1 MDLGLRG
8 KSALITGGSR
18 GLGRAMALA
27 LAAEGCDVAIAART
41 ASTLESTAAE
51 LDELGVR
58 SLSLECDVTDRAQV
72 EAAVSAAAEGFGRLD
87 IVIANAGGQLRPG
100 LLDSDDEDWQF
111 TLDINLLHAVRLIR
125 AAVPHLRR
133 QGEAAALITASITGA
148 RVQVPAQ
155 YGAAKAAQIY
165 LATALARELAQYDI
179 RVNAISPG
187 SIEFEGGSWGRR
199 REQAPEVMAEFAES
213 QFPFKR
219 LGRPE
224 EIGEVAAFLCS
235 PRASWITGQSIVVDG
250 GQMNAGLWSPAA
262 LTGPQGQSA

>member
-1 MDLGLRG
+1 MDLGLGG
-8 KSALITGGSR
+8 KAALITGGSR
-18 GLGRAMALA
+18 GLGRAMAHA
-27 LAAEGCDVAIAART
+27 LAAEGCNVAVAART
-41 ASTLESTAAE
+41 TATLDSVGAE
-51 LDELGVR
+51 LNGMGVR
-58 SLSLECDVTDRAQV
+58 SLTLECDVTDRGQV
-72 EAAVSAAAEGFGRLD
+72 EAAVAAAAEGFGRLD

-100 LLDSDDEDWQF
+100 LLDSEDEDWQF
-111 TLDINLLHAVRLIR
+111 TIDINLMHAVRLIR

-155 YGAAKAAQIY
+155 YGAAKASQIY
-165 LATALARELAQYDI
+165 LATSLARELAQYDI

-199 REQAPEVMAEFAES
+199 RQETPEIMAEFAEN

-235 PRASWITGQSIVVDG
+235 PRARWLTGQNIVVDG
-250 GQMNAGLWSPAA
+250 GQMNAGLWTAA
-262 LTGPQGQSA
+262 AFPGPGS

>member
-1 MDLGLRG
+1 MDLGLGG
-8 KSALITGGSR
+8 KAALITGGSR
-18 GLGRAMALA
+18 GLGRAMAGA
-27 LAAEGCDVAIAART
+27 LAAEGCNVAIAART
-41 ASTLESTAAE
+41 AATLESAESELAA
-51 LDELGVR
+51 LGVAT
-58 SLSLECDVTDRAQV
+58 LSLECDVTDRSQV
-72 EAAVSAAAEGFGRLD
+72 EAAVAAAAAEFGRLD

-100 LLDSDDEDWQF
+100 LLDSSDEDWQF
-111 TLDINLLHAVRLIR
+111 TLDINLMHAVRLIR

-165 LATALARELAQYDI
+165 LAASLARELAQFDI

-199 REQAPEVMAEFAES
+199 RRETPGVMADFAEH

-235 PRASWITGQSIVVDG
+235 PRASWLTGQSIVVDG
-250 GQMNAGLWSPAA
+250 GQMNAGLWTAA
-262 LTGPQGQSA
+262 DLPGPQGPAA

>member
-1 MDLGLRG
+1 MDLGLGG
-8 KSALITGGSR
+8 KAALITGGSR
-18 GLGRAMALA
+18 GLGRAMAHA
-27 LAAEGCDVAIAART
+27 LAAEGCNVAIGART
-41 ASTLESTAAE
+41 AATLDAVTAE
-51 LDELGVR
+51 LDDLGVR
-58 SLSLECDVTDRAQV
+58 SLALECDVTDRSQV
-72 EAAVSAAAEGFGRLD
+72 DAAVAAAAEEFGRLD

-100 LLDSDDEDWQF
+100 LLDSEDEDWQF
-111 TLDINLLHAVRLIR
+111 TLDINLMHAVRLIR
-125 AAVPHLRR
+125 AAVPHLAR
-133 QGEAAALITASITGA
+133 QGEAAALITASITGS

-165 LATALARELAQYDI
+165 LATSLARELARYDI

-199 REQAPEVMAEFAES
+199 RQETPEVMAEFAEN

-250 GQMNAGLWSPAA
+250 GQMNAGLWTAA
-262 LTGPQGQSA
+262 DFPGPGS

>member
-1 MDLGLRG
+1 MDLGIGG
-8 KSALITGGSR
+8 KAALITGGSR
-18 GLGRAMALA
+18 GLGRAMAHA
-27 LAAEGCDVAIAART
+27 LAAEGCNVAIAART
-41 ASTLESTAAE
+41 ATTLEAATAE

-58 SLSLECDVTDRAQV
+58 SLGLECDVTDRAQV
-72 EAAVSAAAEGFGRLD
+72 EAAVAAAAAEFGRLD

-100 LLDSDDEDWQF
+100 LLDSEDEDWQF
-111 TLDINLLHAVRLIR
+111 TLDINLMHAVRLIR
-125 AAVPHLRR
+125 AAVPHLSR

-187 SIEFEGGSWGRR
+187 SIEFEGGSWGKRR
-199 REQAPEVMAEFAES
+199 AETPEVMAEFAEN

-235 PRASWITGQSIVVDG
+235 PRASWLTGQSIVVDG
-250 GQMNAGLWSPAA
+250 GQMNAGLWTAA
-262 LTGPQGQSA
+262 NFPGPQGS